1 MATLIHQDTLNNT
14 SDYPNT
20 FVRTNAFPL
29 ERYSIFDTL
38 TGAEKYATENPIAY
52 IGQQLVVAPS
62 DTATPSSFIISG
74 GGNLVRIP
82 DVYDL
87 TSASDSLTADLSDHV
102 STSATTDTFGHVKLS
117 NNDIL
122 SETSSNYGTIA
133 TNDSGQLVATIATSS
148 SYGVVRACSNISQ
161 LDASPQHVIGLDKN
175 GCVVLN
181 ISKNHSG
188 FNIVGENALGSTGQ
202 QTILKVNTGTHPN
215 SNTYHPTTDESST
228 VITNINGQLA
238 VYPASASHYG
248 VVKIGTDISSSG
260 YSVVPNCASVNAAI
274 TSLSGSV
281 NNKFLPLSGGTVTG
295 SLIVNGKNNYISQ
308 LDFGGS
314 AAEAGLKVRGIS
326 GRLHDRP
333 EKGSLFINYDSKD
346 VSHEEYWTYDTDDGR
361 GLFICG
367 SGNDSLAV
375 RKKDLIAY
383 SSSVSSAIETKIS
396 NEYLPLSGGT
406 LSGNVVIGTE
416 TTELT
421 EKLQVNGG
429 IKSTSLSSTTL
440 SSDNATINNTLT
452 VSRLKFPGSISIG
465 LSANNVY
472 NDGSEIAIGQHSQT
486 NNYSI
491 AIGQYSVAEDNS
503 INIGSLKQDEKTI
516 NNSISIGSNYTVSGF
531 SVGIGHEVEA
541 NNNSISLGYN
551 SSATDNS
558 IGIGIGV
565 FNTSDNSISIGDT
578 STASTSSI
586 TIGNNSQ
593 SYNDSITIGT
603 SARSDHGSI
612 VIGNSIKETSSN
624 VIHIEA
630 NGDKVFDGN
639 HGHASLIINGDGLT
653 ITHQLSSENNSW
665 EDEPSKVTIT
675 ANTLD
680 KLNHIDTIVTS
691 GSVNLIQSGAVYDFI
706 HGNTVSI
713 GSTTNT
719 PSGTI
724 EIVAIENELQNKLA
738 VSSNGLTLAHPVS
751 SSNENDEV
759 VYSQDE
765 VTLTA
770 DELKRIKN
778 IENLKSTMVVREWDY
793 TSTLPETTMTNNT
806 MMIFRNWDLEQ
817 NNLDLIDE
825 KLATV

>member
-1 MATLIHQDTLNNT
+1 MAKLIVQNTLNNT

-29 ERYSIFDTL
+29 ERYSVFETID
-38 TGAEKYATENPIAY
+38 GAKDYARNNPIAY
-52 IGQQLVVAPS
+52 IGQQIVVATS
-62 DTATPSSFIISG
+62 TTKTPSSFIISG
-74 GGNLVRIP
+74 GGELVRIP

-87 TSASDSLTADLSDHV
+87 TSASDSLTADLSDHA

-117 NNDIL
+117 NNEVL
-122 SETSSNYGTIA
+122 ANYGTIA
-133 TNDSGQLVATIATSS
+133 TNANGQLVSPIAT
-148 SYGVVRACSNISQ
+148 
-161 LDASPQHVIGLDKN
+161 AS
-175 GCVVLN
+175 
-181 ISKNHSG
+181 
-188 FNIVGENALGSTGQ
+188 T
-202 QTILKVNTGTHPN
+202 
-215 SNTYHPTTDESST
+215 
-228 VITNINGQLA
+228 
-238 VYPASASHYG
+238 YG
-248 VVKIGTDISSSG
+248 VVKIGTNLGSND
-260 YSVVPNCASVNAAI
+260 YSVVPNCSSVNAAI
-274 TSLSGSV
+274 TSLSGTV
-281 NNKFLPLSGGTVTG
+281 NNKFLPLSGGTLTG
-295 SLIVNGKNNYISQ
+295 SLIVNGKTNYISQ

-326 GRLHDRP
+326 GRLHNRP

-367 SGNDSLAV
+367 GGNDSLAV

-416 TTELT
+416 TTDLT

-429 IKSTSLSSTTL
+429 IKSNSLSSTTL
-440 SSDNATINNTLT
+440 SSNNATINDTLT
-452 VSRLKFPGSISIG
+452 VSRLKFPNSIAIG
-465 LSANNVY
+465 LSADNVY

-491 AIGQYSVAEDNS
+491 AIGQYSVAEENS
-503 INIGSLKQDEKTI
+503 INIGGLSEDAKTI

-531 SVGIGHEVEA
+531 SVGIGNEVNA
-541 NNNSISLGYN
+541 TNNSISLGYN
-551 SSATDNS
+551 SSANDNS

-578 STASTSSI
+578 STASISSI
-586 TIGNNSQ
+586 TIGNKSH
-593 SYNDSITIGT
+593 SFNDSITIGT
-603 SARSDHGSI
+603 SAKSGYGSI
-612 VIGNSIKETSSN
+612 VIGNNIENVNSGIIQIRAHNTNYNESEYGYSSL
-624 VIHIEA
+624 
-630 NGDKVFDGN
+630 
-639 HGHASLIINGDGLT
+639 LIDYSGIT
-653 ITHQLSSENNSW
+653 ITHSVSGNTGTLKADPQS
-665 EDEPSKVTIT
+665 VTIQ

-691 GSVNLIQSGAVYDFI
+691 GSVNLIESGAVYGFI
-706 HGNTVSI
+706 HGDTVSI

-724 EIVAIENELQNKLA
+724 EIIAIENELQNKLA

>member
-1 MATLIHQDTLNNT
+1 MTTLIRQDTLNNT

-52 IGQQLVVAPS
+52 IGQQIVVATT
-62 DTATPSSFIISG
+62 DAATPSSFIISG

-82 DVYDL
+82 DIYDL
-87 TSASDSLTADLSDHV
+87 TSASDSLTANLNAHT
-102 STSATTDTFGHVKLS
+102 STSATTGTFGHVKLS
-117 NNDIL
+117 NNEVL

-133 TNDSGQLVATIATSS
+133 TNDKGQLVASIATSS
-148 SYGVVRACSNISQ
+148 SYGVVRACSNIGQ

-202 QTILKVNTGTHPN
+202 QTILKVNTGTYPN
-215 SNTYHPTTDESST
+215 SSTYHPTSDESST
-228 VITNINGQLA
+228 VITNNNGQLA

-248 VVKIGTDISSSG
+248 VVKIGENLSSTD

-274 TSLSGSV
+274 TSLSGTV
-281 NNKFLPLSGGTVTG
+281 NNKFLPLSGGTLTG
-295 SLIVNGKNNYISQ
+295 SLIVQGTNNYITQ

-333 EKGSLFINYDSKD
+333 EKGSLFINFDNKD
-346 VSHEEYWTYDTDDGR
+346 VSHEEYWDYNTDKGR

-367 SGNDSLAV
+367 GGNDSLAV

-406 LSGNVVIGTE
+406 LSGNVGIGTGA
-416 TTELT
+416 TALT

-440 SSDNATINNTLT
+440 SSNNATINDTLS
-452 VSRLKFPGSISIG
+452 VGRLKFPNSIAIG
-465 LSANNVY
+465 LSADNVY
-472 NDGSEIAIGQHSQT
+472 NDGSEIS
-486 NNYSI
+486 
-491 AIGQYSVAEDNS
+491 IGQYSIAENNS
-503 INIGSLKQDEKTI
+503 INIGGTKKNTKTI
-516 NNSISIGSNYTVSGF
+516 DNSISIGSNYTVSGF
-531 SVGIGHEVEA
+531 SVGIGHEVES

-578 STASTSSI
+578 STASISSI
-586 TIGNNSQ
+586 TIGNKSH
-593 SYNDSITIGT
+593 SFNDSITIGT
-603 SARSDHGSI
+603 SAKSGYGSI
-612 VIGNSIKETSSN
+612 VIGNNIENVNSG
-624 VIHIEA
+624 VIHIRAHNTNSNEEYY
-630 NGDKVFDGN
+630 GYS
-639 HGHASLIINGDGLT
+639 SLIIDDDGLT
-653 ITHQLSSENNSW
+653 ITHSISENNGPLLPKPQS
-665 EDEPSKVTIT
+665 VTIT

-680 KLNHIDTIVTS
+680 KLNHIDSFVTS

-706 HGNTVSI
+706 HGDTVSI

-724 EIVAIENELQNKLA
+724 EIIAIENDLQNKLA

-817 NNLDLIDE
+817 NHLDLIDK
-825 KLATV
+825 KLETI